1 MNFLRRTMDMCLN
14 SKKQERIYGEMI
26 KYIIC
31 ELYKCTDKKL
41 FSCQTFELLGKTYIK
56 IVLKTVKGVRR
67 KMVFRFI
74 DSHAEKHGET
84 LNSKNSKYVYLCQK
98 IIGVNRLPKDTYEMV
113 LTNYNE
119 LFQVKYEKLKRK
131 ITLVIAEIEQK
142 QKAVSADIA
151 KIKIK
156 KFGILYDIS
165 SDENRLLQYYRD
177 NNSLRTKKD
186 ILEKIKIDLEEK
198 FKTYCDIENESEVAR
213 KNRIIAIQYS
223 TSILESEDVN
233 NSFLPYEAYLEACEN
248 YLISYDKQRANIKV
262 YPFFELVRKEMLKS
276 HRLNQESNDEQ
287 YAQEIEKLAQS
298 RDDIYI
304 AINENLKVEKIS
316 EFIVQKNILSEVER
330 YVDTL
335 ICLRKRKKLLKDLLD
350 LYNAEKFD
358 IFVNLC
364 TVQIEGVFN
373 DLQYDLEL
381 FQRFQNISLDPT
393 QDLKHKI
400 NSIENSIP
408 YEYVLYFGHCFNNLQ
423 RNIVA
428 HGRWLLDKDTVKVA
442 NELLLDLHSLLYMVF
457 RCSHLEKMYRFI
469 HNYVDINSKITGNC
483 YGALYYDLT
492 GERIHGDYD
501 YIGHIEPRQV
511 LLWIFNPFYEKFYN
525 EATDENDTSLEQI
538 RNVLSS
544 VAFWEYINE
553 DIDKKLRNEL
563 INDNLS
569 RFKLVLGEVMNCNIS
584 DETRSKIKEI
594 KAKLFKHEKTACRI

>member
-1 MNFLRRTMDMCLN
+1 MNMCLS
-14 SKKQERIYGEMI
+14 SKRQERIYGEMI
-26 KYIIC
+26 QYIIC

-56 IVLKTVKGVRR
+56 IILKTVKGVRR
-67 KMVFRFI
+67 KMIFRFI
-74 DSHAEKHGET
+74 DSHAEAHGEI
-84 LNSKNSKYVYLCQK
+84 LNNKNSKCVYLCQK

-113 LTNYNE
+113 STKYNE
-119 LFQVKYEKLKRK
+119 LFRVKYENVKRR
-131 ITLVIAEIEQK
+131 IILSSAETEQK
-142 QKAVSADIA
+142 QKIVSADAA
-151 KIKIK
+151 KIESK

-165 SDENRLLQYYRD
+165 SDEKQLLQYYRD

-186 ILEKIKIDLEEK
+186 ILAKIKIDLEEK
-198 FKTYCDIENESEVAR
+198 FRTYCDFENESEITK

-223 TSILESEDVN
+223 TGIFESEDIN

-248 YLISYDKQRANIKV
+248 YLISYDKQSANIKI
-262 YPFFELVRKEMLKS
+262 YPFFELARKEFEKN
-276 HRLNQESNDEQ
+276 HRLNKENNDEQ
-287 YAQEIEKLAQS
+287 YTLEIKELMQY
-298 RDDIYI
+298 RDDLNI
-304 AINENLKVEKIS
+304 AIHESQKSEKTC

-330 YVDTL
+330 YVNSL
-335 ICLRKRKKLLKDLLD
+335 ICLRKRKNLLKELLE
-350 LYNAEKFD
+350 LYKAERFD

-381 FQRFQNISLDPT
+381 FQRFQSISLDPT

-400 NSIENSIP
+400 NSIEDNIP

-428 HGRWLLDKDTVKVA
+428 HGRWLLNQDAVKVA

-457 RCSHLEKMYRFI
+457 RCSHLERMYRFI
-469 HNYVDINSKITGNC
+469 HNYVDTNSKIVGNC

-501 YIGHIEPRQV
+501 YIGHIEPKQV
-511 LLWIFNPFYEKFYN
+511 LLWIFNPFYERFYK
-525 EATDENDTSLEQI
+525 EAADENDTSLEQI

-544 VAFWEYINE
+544 IAFWEYISD
-553 DIDKKLRNEL
+553 DIDEKLHNEL

-584 DETRSKIKEI
+584 DKTRSKIKEI
-594 KAKLFKHEKTACRI
+594 KAKLFKYEKAVSP

>member
-1 MNFLRRTMDMCLN
+1 MCWS
-14 SKKQERIYGEMI
+14 SKRKERIYEEMI

-56 IVLKTVKGVRR
+56 IVLKTVKGISR
-67 KMVFRFI
+67 KMVFGFI
-74 DSHAEKHGET
+74 DSYAKKHGET

-113 LTNYNE
+113 LTKYNE

-131 ITLVIAEIEQK
+131 IALVIAETEQK
-142 QKAVSADIA
+142 QKIVGADVA
-151 KIKIK
+151 KIESK

-165 SDENRLLQYYRD
+165 SDEKQLLQYYRD
-177 NNSLRTKKD
+177 NNSLRTQKD
-186 ILEKIKIDLEEK
+186 ILEKVKIDLEEK

-213 KNRIIAIQYS
+213 KNRNIAIQYS
-223 TSILESEDVN
+223 TSVFESEDIN

-262 YPFFELVRKEMLKS
+262 YPFFELARKEMLKS
-276 HRLNQESNDEQ
+276 HKLNKENNDEQ
-287 YAQEIEKLAQS
+287 YTQEVKELTQY
-298 RDDIYI
+298 RDELYI
-304 AINENLKVEKIS
+304 AIHESQNSEKTC

-330 YVDTL
+330 YVDSL
-335 ICLRKRKKLLKDLLD
+335 ICLRKRKKLLKELLD
-350 LYNAEKFD
+350 LYKAERFD

-381 FQRFQNISLDPT
+381 FQRFQSISLDPT

-400 NSIENSIP
+400 KSIEDSIP
-408 YEYVLYFGHCFNNLQ
+408 YECVLYFGHCFNNLQ

-428 HGRWLLDKDTVKVA
+428 HGRWLLDKDTVKIA

-457 RCSHLEKMYRFI
+457 RCSHLERMYRFI

-501 YIGHIEPRQV
+501 YIGHIEPKQV
-511 LLWIFNPFYEKFYN
+511 LLWIFNPFYERFYKD
-525 EATDENDTSLEQI
+525 AADESDTSLEQM

-553 DIDKKLRNEL
+553 DIDRKLHEGL
-563 INDNLS
+563 ISNYLS
-569 RFKLVLGEVMNCNIS
+569 NFKLVLGELINCNIS
-584 DETRSKIKEI
+584 DEARSKIKEI
-594 KAKLFKHEKTACRI
+594 KSKLYKYEKTTSP